1 MIKSILN
8 SKAVKISLLV
18 LVVLFVAGIVIPFA
32 IKVFFMG
39 LLFLMQKPLI
49 GLAVIGAFLL
59 GMFFNEKADKI
70 DDLIN
75 GL

>member
-32 IKVFFMG
+32 IKVFFIG

-49 GLAVIGAFLL
+49 GLAIIGAFLL

>member
-1 MIKSILN
+1 
-8 SKAVKISLLV
+8 
-18 LVVLFVAGIVIPFA
+18 
-32 IKVFFMG
+32 MG

-49 GLAVIGAFLL
+49 GLAIIGAFLL

-70 DDLIN
+70 DDVIN

>member
-18 LVVLFVAGIVIPFA
+18 LVVLFVAAIVIPFA

-49 GLAVIGAFLL
+49 GLAIIGAFLL

-70 DDLIN
+70 DDVIN

>member
-70 DDLIN
+70 DDVIN

>member
-1 MIKSILN
+1 
-8 SKAVKISLLV
+8 
-18 LVVLFVAGIVIPFA
+18 
-32 IKVFFMG
+32 
-39 LLFLMQKPLI
+39 MQKPLI
-49 GLAVIGAFLL
+49 GLAIIGAFLL

>member
-18 LVVLFVAGIVIPFA
+18 LVVLFVAAIVIPFA

-49 GLAVIGAFLL
+49 GLAIIGAFLL
-59 GMFFNEKADKI
+59 GMFSNEKADKI
-70 DDLIN
+70 DDVIN

>member
-18 LVVLFVAGIVIPFA
+18 LVVLFMAAIVIPFA
-32 IKVFFMG
+32 IKVFFIG

-49 GLAVIGAFLL
+49 GLAIIGAFLL

>member
-49 GLAVIGAFLL
+49 GLAIIGAFLL

-70 DDLIN
+70 DDVIN

>member
-18 LVVLFVAGIVIPFA
+18 LVVLFMAAIVIPFA

-49 GLAVIGAFLL
+49 GLAIIGAFLL